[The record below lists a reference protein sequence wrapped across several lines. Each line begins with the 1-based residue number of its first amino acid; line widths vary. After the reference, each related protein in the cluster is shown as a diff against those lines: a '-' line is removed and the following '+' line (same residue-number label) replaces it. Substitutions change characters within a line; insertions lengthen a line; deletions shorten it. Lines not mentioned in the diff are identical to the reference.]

1 LCYRVVVYELDGGEQ
16 TESVIM
22 DAEGEAFQAAV
33 GSLHDGRMIG
43 ERGVGGPANLRGHLA
58 DLIADSPLRSTR

>member
-1 LCYRVVVYELDGGEQ
+1 LRYRVIVYDLDGEEQ

-43 ERGVGGPANLRGHLA
+43 ERSVGGSANLRGHLA
-58 DLIADSPLRSTR
+58 DLIADSPIRSTR